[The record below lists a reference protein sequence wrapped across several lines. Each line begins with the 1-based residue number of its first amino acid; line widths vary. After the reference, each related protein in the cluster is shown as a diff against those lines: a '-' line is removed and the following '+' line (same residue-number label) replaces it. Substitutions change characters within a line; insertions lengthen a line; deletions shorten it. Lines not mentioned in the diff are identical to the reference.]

1 MQSLET
7 PRATKPMPDNIEDW
21 SDEIE
26 ELLSEWGEVAMCY
39 AYLHNFGQRKYKEK
53 YHHLQIPIIIL
64 STLTGVGN
72 FAVDSYIPTDYQ
84 KGFTAVVGGFNI
96 FTGIIGTLLSF
107 LRYSEIYEGHRI
119 AALAWSKL
127 SRNIEIELSLHDRKR
142 KPCRDFLKICR
153 AEYDNLLESSPTI
166 DLDIINMFNKKF
178 KGEYPGVR
186 RPVICNGLKA
196 IKPFKNDDDEGG
208 PPLPKKESI
217 IPASERMGSRVG
229 RVDEEMGGQTGGQ
242 MDLVSEIEITTSP
255 VQPTQ
260 PPEPIMPTS
269 PVAPEPEPEPA
280 P

>member
-1 MQSLET
+1 MQTLET
-7 PRATKPMPDNIEDW
+7 PRATKAMPDNIEDW

-39 AYLHNFGQRKYKEK
+39 AYLHNYGQRKYKEK

-127 SRNIEIELSLHDRKR
+127 SRNIEIELSLHEKKR

-153 AEYDNLLESSPTI
+153 SEYDNLLESSPSI

-196 IKPFKNDDDEGG
+196 ITPFKHDGEEVNAKPTKDPEKGEGRG
-208 PPLPKKESI
+208 ARAKTE
-217 IPASERMGSRVG
+217 ETVG
-229 RVDEEMGGQTGGQ
+229 EGMVAP
-242 MDLVSEIEITTSP
+242 EIEVTVVP
-255 VQPTQ
+255 G
-260 PPEPIMPTS
+260 PEPE
-269 PVAPEPEPEPA
+269 PEPEPEPA